1 MECVTSFLT
10 QRSTE
15 LRFPG
20 YQSGKTNIEI
30 GIPQGSPLSLIL
42 LLFYNIEILERCQE
56 QAANGI
62 TATGYINDI
71 APSQWT
77 IALQRRV
84 GSYGRFTRR
93 PALYEPEGMERNCPG
108 QVSADPPYEEEM
120 LQPKPEALSAGAG
133 DQSD

>member
-1 MECVTSFLT
+1 MANLKRKRVDGVECVTSFLT

-20 YQSGKTNIEI
+20 YQSGKTNIET
-30 GIPQGSPLSLIL
+30 GNPQGSPLSLIL

-71 APSQWT
+71 ALLAMDDST
-77 IALQRRV
+77 AETCGKLREIHEKACV
-84 GSYGRFTRR
+84 I
-93 PALYEPEGMERNCPG
+93 
-108 QVSADPPYEEEM
+108 
-120 LQPKPEALSAGAG
+120 
-133 DQSD
+133 